1 MLYFSC
7 SYFHLY
13 PIYVHVNFS
22 YASVLFPRVSCE
34 YSGSNYSKDCKLLA
48 VGILFYVY
56 IRRKALQNIRQFQ

>member
-1 MLYFSC
+1 MLYFSY

-13 PIYVHVNFS
+13 PIYVHVK
-22 YASVLFPRVSCE
+22 FPRVSCE